1 MDQLFQV
8 FVDEES
14 EHKDIVIKM
23 YHSETDDER
32 FLCVDLDEKAV
43 DVLMPSEY
51 PPTRF
56 VLNIPASR
64 IKASSMEI
72 LEIERKS
79 KDLIKKMESFR
90 NSTDTHQEMLVAP
103 PSDAVNKDGK
113 AVFFDS
119 VQIRPSTQTSKG
131 NSQPI
136 IFIGGTKDEEEHVI
150 SVHDQKSVIKSN

>member
-90 NSTDTHQEMLVAP
+90 NSTDTH
-103 PSDAVNKDGK
+103 
-113 AVFFDS
+113 
-119 VQIRPSTQTSKG
+119 
-131 NSQPI
+131 
-136 IFIGGTKDEEEHVI
+136 
-150 SVHDQKSVIKSN
+150 